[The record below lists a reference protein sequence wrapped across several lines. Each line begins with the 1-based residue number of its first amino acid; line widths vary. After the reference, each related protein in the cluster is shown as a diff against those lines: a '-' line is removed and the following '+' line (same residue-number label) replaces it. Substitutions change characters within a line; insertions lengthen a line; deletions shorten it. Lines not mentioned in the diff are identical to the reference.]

1 MEKRFSIGKFIIHFL
16 LIIGGII
23 SLFPF
28 YWLIVTAT
36 RTTTDFMKF
45 PPVLIPGKQL
55 LNNIQNL
62 FKTIDF
68 WGSFM
73 NTIFVATITTLCV
86 VFFCSM
92 AGFFFAKF
100 EFPGKK
106 FLFSLLM
113 ATMMIPSQLSLVPS
127 FIIMQKIGW
136 VQSFKA
142 LIIPS
147 IANAFGI
154 FWVKQYTEG
163 AIHDDL
169 LNSGRIDGC
178 SNFRLYWNIGL
189 PILKPAIAF
198 LAIFTFMG
206 AWNNYLWPM
215 VVISD
220 PKKYVIQVA
229 LAQLN
234 GVHKDTDYAMVM
246 SGTLLATI
254 PLILIFLTFSKQFI
268 SDIAAGAIKD

>member
-73 NTIFVATITTLCV
+73 NTIFVATIITLCV

-100 EFPGKK
+100 EFLGKN
-106 FLFSLLM
+106 FY
-113 ATMMIPSQLSLVPS
+113 LV
-127 FIIMQKIGW
+127 
-136 VQSFKA
+136 
-142 LIIPS
+142 
-147 IANAFGI
+147 
-154 FWVKQYTEG
+154 Y
-163 AIHDDL
+163 
-169 LNSGRIDGC
+169 
-178 SNFRLYWNIGL
+178 
-189 PILKPAIAF
+189 
-198 LAIFTFMG
+198 
-206 AWNNYLWPM
+206 
-215 VVISD
+215 
-220 PKKYVIQVA
+220 
-229 LAQLN
+229 
-234 GVHKDTDYAMVM
+234 
-246 SGTLLATI
+246 
-254 PLILIFLTFSKQFI
+254 
-268 SDIAAGAIKD
+268 